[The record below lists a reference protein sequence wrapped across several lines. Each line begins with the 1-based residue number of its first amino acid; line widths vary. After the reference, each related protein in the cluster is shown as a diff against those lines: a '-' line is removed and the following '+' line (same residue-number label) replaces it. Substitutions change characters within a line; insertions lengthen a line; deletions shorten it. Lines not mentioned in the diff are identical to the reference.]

1 MSDAYNGLPFIPF
14 IGEFMKTNKVALPGI
29 LLGLNMIILFG
40 ATTLPGIEMT
50 LYALSSFVTAIIVM
64 KASPKS
70 AAVFYVA
77 TVLLAGVLLPN
88 KLAILPYVLFFGYYG
103 IAKYYIEKMPC
114 GKLKDIHKQAVEL
127 ICKIAVFAAAFGI
140 GILIFKE
147 SFTSGLSIPDL
158 PVFIICIAAVV
169 VFVVYDYVFTLILVY
184 IKRLIKL

>member
-1 MSDAYNGLPFIPF
+1 
-14 IGEFMKTNKVALPGI
+14 MKTNKVALSGV

-40 ATTLPGIEMT
+40 ATMLPGIEMT

-77 TVLLAGVLLPN
+77 TVSLAGVLLPN
-88 KLAILPYVLFFGYYG
+88 KLAILPYALFFGYYG

-114 GKLKDIHKQAVEL
+114 GKLKDIHRQAVE
-127 ICKIAVFAAAFGI
+127 IVCKIAVFGAAFGA

-147 SFTSGLSIPDL
+147 GFTRGLSLPDL
-158 PVFIICIAAVV
+158 PVLIICVAAVA
-169 VFVVYDYVFTLILVY
+169 VFLVYDYVFTLILVQ
-184 IKRLIKL
+184 IKKLIKL